1 MSAIEYSSEDFQ
13 FRSYDGLLLDA
24 SLMRPATKSKSCVVL
39 VHGITVDKDEDGFY
53 VEIARRLCSIGVPS
67 LRCDLR
73 GHGRSEG
80 TYEDVT
86 LLSVVNDIASACETA
101 LSKTATDTLHLI
113 AASFGGGL
121 AAMYTANAPEVA
133 SLILLN
139 PLLDYKRRMLDP
151 KPFWNGKQ
159 LTEEGA
165 AQLKTIGWLPH
176 GQFRMGRCLI
186 NELLQLKPYEAMK
199 AIDCPV
205 LVIHGTKDGVVPFD
219 LAKKYSTHLRRGT
232 FVAIRGADHGFTQPG
247 DQDMDTP
254 QTIQFRERVFNLI
267 TDWIRTTD
275 RSSI

>member
-1 MSAIEYSSEDFQ
+1 MSTTEYFSEDFQ
-13 FRSYDGLLLDA
+13 FRSRDGFLLDA
-24 SLMRPATKSKSCVVL
+24 SLMCPSTRAKTCAVL

-53 VEIARRLCSIGVPS
+53 VEIARRLCSIGVAS
-67 LRCDLR
+67 LRFDLR

-86 LLSVVNDIASACETA
+86 LLSVVNDIASACEVA
-101 LSKTATDTLHLI
+101 LTKTVADTLHLI

-121 AAMYTANAPEVA
+121 AAMHTANASEVT

-165 AQLKTIGWLPH
+165 DQLKTVGWLPH

-186 NELLQLKPYEAMK
+186 NELLQLKPYQAMK

-205 LVIHGTKDGVVPFD
+205 LVIHGTKDGVVPFE

-232 FVAIRGADHGFTQPG
+232 FVAIEGADHGFTKPG
-247 DQDMDTP
+247 DEDMKTP
-254 QTIQFRERVFNLI
+254 QTVQFREQVFNLI
-267 TDWIRTTD
+267 IDWVRVTT
-275 RSSI
+275 R